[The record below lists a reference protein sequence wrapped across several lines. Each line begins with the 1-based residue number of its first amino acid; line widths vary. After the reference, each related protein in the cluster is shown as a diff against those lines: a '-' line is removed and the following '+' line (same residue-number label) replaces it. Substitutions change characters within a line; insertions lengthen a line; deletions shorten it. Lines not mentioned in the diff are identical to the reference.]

1 MFVMKLPKI
10 LKKWWLWVIVTIV
23 ILIGGSFLFS
33 GGDDVS
39 YVTERIESSA
49 LTQTVDSSGEAISV
63 DEVDLSFDLSGT
75 LDQVLVSV
83 GDTVEPDTLLAVLDT
98 TELIADV
105 QSAYQAVQVAQANLE
120 LMQAGSTGEAID
132 VASSAVQIYQAML
145 DSANIDYSTAE
156 ALLPLIET
164 QYDADVDAARVAHE
178 SAQDD
183 YDQTTVS
190 NSQTLSDAYGDL
202 LSSAWAAVI
211 EARSGL
217 ATADEVLGVRAGY
230 SNDDYES
237 VLSATNKEAYT
248 NAKAAFY
255 TAEESRDAAEVAIA
269 NLTYSSS
276 QSLIYSAAGLAET
289 AVNDAA
295 RVLLYTRQVVDAT
308 PTASNF
314 TAAERST
321 LASGIDTARAYVQAD
336 QAALENSFQT
346 LETAID
352 TTNAAIEDAS
362 NALTQAQSAYTSA
375 QAVRDYQVIT
385 ATQNLSS
392 AQASVAIRTAE
403 LAQSEANLAQTEA
416 DPREVDLASYEAE
429 VARAQATYSSALARL
444 DNAEIRSPISGRVT
458 DVSYDVGEQVV
469 AATPII
475 VVQTTDEQF
484 EILADISESDITKV
498 KLSDPVVITFDAFGD
513 DVKFDAFVG
522 KIDPAEKLVEGVV
535 YYEITVY
542 LDDAEDSLS
551 LRPGLSADL
560 EILTDSR
567 SDVFSLPQRAVLED
581 EEGQYVRVLRN
592 GEPERVE
599 VTTGLKADMGR
610 VEIITGL
617 EEGDEIVIRE
627 IDV

>member
-1 MFVMKLPKI
+1 MKIPKI
-10 LKKWWLWVIVTIV
+10 LKKWWFWTIVVVV
-23 ILIGGSFLFS
+23 ILIAGFMLFS
-33 GGDDVS
+33 KGEEVS
-39 YVTERIESSA
+39 YVTEIVGATS
-49 LTQTVDSSGEAISV
+49 LTQTVDSSGEVISI

-75 LDQVLVSV
+75 LEQVLVSV
-83 GDTVEPDTLLAVLDT
+83 GDIVEPDTLLAVLDS
-98 TELIADV
+98 TELIANV

-120 LMQAGSTGEAID
+120 LMRAGSTGEAID
-132 VASSAVQIYQAML
+132 IASSSVLIYQAML
-145 DSANIDYSTAE
+145 DSANIDYGTAE

-164 QYDADVDAARVAHE
+164 RYDADVDAARVAHE
-178 SAQDD
+178 SAQDN

-202 LSSAWAAVI
+202 LSSAWAGVI

-230 SNDDYES
+230 SNDDYET
-237 VLSATNKEAYT
+237 VLSATNKQAYT
-248 NAKAAFY
+248 NAKSAFY
-255 TAEESRDAAEVAIA
+255 TAEETRDAAEVAIA
-269 NLTYSSS
+269 NLTYNSS
-276 QSLIYSAAGLAET
+276 QSAIYSAAVLAES
-289 AVNDAA
+289 AVNDVA
-295 RVLLYTRQVVDAT
+295 RVLLYTRQVIDAT
-308 PTASNF
+308 PISGAF
-314 TAAERST
+314 TATVRSGVAT
-321 LASGIDTARAYVQAD
+321 GIDTARAYIQAD

-352 TTNAAIEDAS
+352 TTNAALEDAS
-362 NALTQAQSAYTSA
+362 NVLTQAQSSYTSA

-392 AQASVAIRTAE
+392 AQAAIAIRTAE
-403 LAQSEANLAQTEA
+403 LAQSNANLAQTSA

-429 VARAQATYSSALARL
+429 VARSQAAYSSALARL

-458 DVSYDVGEQVV
+458 DIAYDVGEQVV
-469 AATPII
+469 GAAPVI

-484 EILADISESDITKV
+484 EIRANISESDITKV
-498 KLSDPVVITFDAFGD
+498 KLDDTVLITFDAFGD
-513 DVKFDAFVG
+513 DVEFEAFVG
-522 KIDPAEKLVEGVV
+522 KIDPAEKLVDGVV

-542 LDDAEDSLS
+542 LDNAENALS

-567 SDVFSLPQRAVLED
+567 NSVLSLPQRAVLED
-581 EEGQYVRVLRN
+581 EAGQYVRVFRN
-592 GEPERVE
+592 GEPKRVD

-617 EEGDEIVIRE
+617 VEGDEVVIRE
-627 IDV
+627 LDV